1 MDNTKYCVESRTNK
15 RLEWSSGG
23 RLGLSLEEA
32 RKEMARL
39 AEEYWSRQT
48 DRDED
53 EAEWLPRVLT
63 WCSEAVPGEEIGTD
77 LCDGWEM
84 RIVVDD

>member
-1 MDNTKYCVESRTNK
+1 MGNTKYRMELRTNK
-15 RLEWSSGG
+15 RGEWSSDG
-23 RLGLSLEEA
+23 RFGLSIDEA

-39 AEEYWSRQT
+39 AEEYWLRQT

-53 EAEWLPRVLT
+53 EAEWLPRFKA
-63 WCSEAVPGEEIGTD
+63 WCTEALPGEESSTD